1 MHCKKKTVHIVSND
15 PNNLQ
20 QWNQN
25 NDTSFSDNKN
35 IKSMKNAFWNKS
47 GLDHLKKRQI
57 STQIST
63 SSARKHENIK
73 KMKVTHFTP
82 CDKKHYIA
90 KSLQKN
96 QKNEIVI
103 WSQVFVL

>member
-1 MHCKKKTVHIVSND
+1 MYF
-15 PNNLQ
+15 NN
-20 QWNQN
+20 N
-25 NDTSFSDNKN
+25 NTSFSDNKN

-47 GLDHLKKRQI
+47 GLDRLKKRQI
-57 STQIST
+57 STQILT
-63 SSARKHENIK
+63 SSARKHENMK
-73 KMKVTHFTP
+73 KIKVTHFTP

>member
-1 MHCKKKTVHIVSND
+1 MYF
-15 PNNLQ
+15 NN
-20 QWNQN
+20 N
-25 NDTSFSDNKN
+25 NTSFSDNKN

-47 GLDHLKKRQI
+47 GLDRLKKWQI

-63 SSARKHENIK
+63 SSARKHGNMK

>member
-1 MHCKKKTVHIVSND
+1 
-15 PNNLQ
+15 
-20 QWNQN
+20 
-25 NDTSFSDNKN
+25 
-35 IKSMKNAFWNKS
+35 MKNAFWNKS

>member
-1 MHCKKKTVHIVSND
+1 MRFEIKVVSIVLKRGKSRLKFRLRVQENMKT
-15 PNNLQ
+15 
-20 QWNQN
+20 
-25 NDTSFSDNKN
+25 
-35 IKSMKNAFWNKS
+35 
-47 GLDHLKKRQI
+47 
-57 STQIST
+57 
-63 SSARKHENIK
+63 ENIK

-103 WSQVFVL
+103 